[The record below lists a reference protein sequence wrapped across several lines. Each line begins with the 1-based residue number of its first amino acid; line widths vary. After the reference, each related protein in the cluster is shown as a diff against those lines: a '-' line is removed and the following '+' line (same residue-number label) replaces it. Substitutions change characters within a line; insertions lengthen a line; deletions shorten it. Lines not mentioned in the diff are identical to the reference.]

1 MIEKDALEYVVGLGN
16 VETHDIDGQTFSTQR
31 LHVVEEPTAN
41 SFTVRSLSGLV
52 DYVKSGFDLEGPL
65 MIHVANPT
73 SVTCF
78 TAINGNYNRSTLV
91 RAEALIPDFDFGY
104 WYKVEKFIISLQAA
118 FVKNADRDVM
128 LKVVGNI
135 TEEDVKTYGDTG
147 ISQSVVAKVGVAAVG
162 EVDVP
167 NPVSLKPYR
176 TFTEVEQPESE
187 FVFRMEKGPNCSIHE
202 ADGGAWK
209 LEAIGNI
216 KDYLVEKLADE
227 IENKKVFIIA

>member
-1 MIEKDALEYVVGLGN
+1 MIEKEALEYVVELGN

-52 DYVKSGFDLEGPL
+52 DYVKSGFDIEQPL

-73 SVTCF
+73 LVTCF

-104 WYKVEKFIISLQAA
+104 WHKVEKFIISLQSA
-118 FVKNADRDVM
+118 FVKNDDRDTM

-135 TEEDVKTYGDTG
+135 TEEDVKTYGDNGT
-147 ISQSVVAKVGVAAVG
+147 SQSVVAKVSVGHVA

-202 ADGGAWK
+202 ADGGTWK

-216 KDYLVEKLADE
+216 KNYLVENLAEE
-227 IENKKVFIIA
+227 IKNKKVFIIA